1 MKKTLV
7 ALVALLGV
15 GSLMG
20 QTKMDKVSYN
30 GHLYVVSNVNG
41 KTAYLAFDTGSPY
54 TCIDSTYVADS
65 NLQYKN
71 VGHANMGGAG
81 SAREKVRIVINEL
94 TYTVAGKQYTSKV
107 SPIIQ
112 LKPILGDQADGLLG
126 IDNMGGKVIVIDY
139 VGEQMGLWD
148 SLGDVDG
155 YTSVPI
161 RYENNRI
168 YIPLTVAIGD
178 GKVVEGEGLLDL
190 GSGGSIDLTSS
201 VAEQYGLKSIVPR
214 LCYSFANG
222 GIGGE
227 SSGCD
232 FRAESASVGGYTLK
246 NIVVGFSNNSSGALS
261 NREYIGV
268 VGNDFWERFDMM
280 IDLAGQRLYLRPNA
294 KFAEPFASP
303 VHGFHCTDRSRTL
316 GCWLVNC
323 LYEGSNAEKAGLRK
337 GDRITAVNGRSVREI
352 SFEEKRDYLDGMQ
365 GVSLTVERDG
375 GTVVIA
381 FPFDAPGI

>member
-41 KTAYLAFDTGSPY
+41 KTAFLAFDTGSPY

-71 VGHANMGGAG
+71 VGHANMGGTG

-139 VGEQMGLWD
+139 VGGQMGLWD

-214 LCYSFANG
+214 LRYSFANG

-375 GTVVIA
+375 STVVIA

>member
-1 MKKTLV
+1 MKKTIV

-71 VGHANMGGAG
+71 VGHANMGGTG

-139 VGEQMGLWD
+139 VGGQMGLWD

-178 GKVVEGEGLLDL
+178 GK
-190 GSGGSIDLTSS
+190 
-201 VAEQYGLKSIVPR
+201 
-214 LCYSFANG
+214 
-222 GIGGE
+222 
-227 SSGCD
+227 
-232 FRAESASVGGYTLK
+232 
-246 NIVVGFSNNSSGALS
+246 GAL
-261 NREYIGV
+261 
-268 VGNDFWERFDMM
+268 
-280 IDLAGQRLYLRPNA
+280 L
-294 KFAEPFASP
+294 
-303 VHGFHCTDRSRTL
+303 
-316 GCWLVNC
+316 
-323 LYEGSNAEKAGLRK
+323 
-337 GDRITAVNGRSVREI
+337 
-352 SFEEKRDYLDGMQ
+352 
-365 GVSLTVERDG
+365 
-375 GTVVIA
+375 
-381 FPFDAPGI
+381 